1 RAAGTAS
8 ILWTIFTPRH
18 TAVKTQARGTGILP
32 MSRGIV
38 PPTRSTPRAWGRDLP
53 AAAGFKPVS
62 VAGTTRDLNRLT
74 TPLYPRRKA
83 GTRADLFVVMLSRP
97 ADDTAAAAPAARRSG
112 GNRDRAAAQDGVT
125 VVEDRRLAPG
135 DAAGGRPQPDPE
147 QVAVEAHGSRMDL
160 AVRAQLDQAVAF
172 PAGRLASGPHR
183 ALRGDVGH
191 IERLARA
198 DGDRPG
204 RRLDVQHIPGPAV
217 AGRGTDPQP
226 LALSD
231 GESVGTVMGAELGA
245 VFRHDATGRAAQPAG
260 QECPGVPV
268 GDEADVVAVRLV
280 RDRQPPRRRLGPDLL
295 LRRPAEREQRQI
307 QLPPVQ
313 HR

>member
-1 RAAGTAS
+1 GDRPRRAPRQRRGKIARPVPQLLDDGQHAAPGRLPHVRRAVDHPRDGADPDARRGGHISDGHPPRRRHLTSRVPEPAAGTAS

-62 VAGTTRDLNRLT
+62 VAGTARDLNRLT

-112 GNRDRAAAQDGVT
+112 GSRDRAAAQNGVT
-125 VVEDRRLAPG
+125 VVEDRRLAPC

-160 AVRAQLDQAVAF
+160 AVRAQLNQAVAF
-172 PAGRLASGPHR
+172 PAG
-183 ALRGDVGH
+183 
-191 IERLARA
+191 
-198 DGDRPG
+198 
-204 RRLDVQHIPGPAV
+204 
-217 AGRGTDPQP
+217 
-226 LALSD
+226 
-231 GESVGTVMGAELGA
+231 
-245 VFRHDATGRAAQPAG
+245 
-260 QECPGVPV
+260 
-268 GDEADVVAVRLV
+268 
-280 RDRQPPRRRLGPDLL
+280 
-295 LRRPAEREQRQI
+295 
-307 QLPPVQ
+307 
-313 HR
+313 